1 MAEEKDIFMMTRQ
14 EIQRYQIIRKI
25 LDREINQQEA
35 SDFLKLSDR
44 QIRRIVQRVRIDGE
58 SGVVHRLRGSK
69 GNRGIKEHLKQ
80 KILNIY
86 RSCYKGFG
94 PTLATEKLLEH
105 DGLKVCDE
113 TLRLWL
119 IEEALWQAK
128 PYRVRKSLSWRQ
140 RKDHLGEMVQMD
152 GSHHDW
158 LEGRGP
164 KLVLMGYIDDATGQF
179 YGKFYAYEGT
189 MPAMD
194 SLKGYIRRYGI
205 PKSIYLDRHST
216 YKTSTKYSYA
226 AWPFRDKEELTQFG
240 RSCQQ
245 LGIELIYAN
254 SPQAKGRIERVFETL
269 QDRLTKELRLAQA
282 KTCQEAN
289 DLLERYLESFNER
302 FTVASRRAGDLHR
315 SVDKRIPLD
324 EILSVQTQ
332 RPLRNDRTILHNNR
346 WYQVLTRTRA
356 ENVMVFE
363 YLSGRMAIKHGANR
377 LEYKSIGGP
386 ALRPPAPKAT
396 LFKGRR
402 SYIPSKDSYWRVG
415 FKLPGSLRTK

>member
-119 IEEALWQAK
+119 IKEALWQAK

-140 RKDHLGEMVQMD
+140 RKDH
-152 GSHHDW
+152 
-158 LEGRGP
+158 
-164 KLVLMGYIDDATGQF
+164 
-179 YGKFYAYEGT
+179 
-189 MPAMD
+189 
-194 SLKGYIRRYGI
+194 
-205 PKSIYLDRHST
+205 
-216 YKTSTKYSYA
+216 
-226 AWPFRDKEELTQFG
+226 
-240 RSCQQ
+240 
-245 LGIELIYAN
+245 
-254 SPQAKGRIERVFETL
+254 
-269 QDRLTKELRLAQA
+269 
-282 KTCQEAN
+282 
-289 DLLERYLESFNER
+289 
-302 FTVASRRAGDLHR
+302 
-315 SVDKRIPLD
+315 
-324 EILSVQTQ
+324 
-332 RPLRNDRTILHNNR
+332 
-346 WYQVLTRTRA
+346 
-356 ENVMVFE
+356 
-363 YLSGRMAIKHGANR
+363 
-377 LEYKSIGGP
+377 
-386 ALRPPAPKAT
+386 
-396 LFKGRR
+396 
-402 SYIPSKDSYWRVG
+402 
-415 FKLPGSLRTK
+415 